1 MDTLRFLK
9 VSTVFAKDEN
19 LLRELNISKR
29 ISPNPVDGTI
39 HHQRLRNPEI
49 DD

>member
-1 MDTLRFLK
+1 MDTLRFFNI
-9 VSTVFAKDEN
+9 STVLAYDEN

-39 HHQRLRNPEI
+39 HHQRLRNPKI